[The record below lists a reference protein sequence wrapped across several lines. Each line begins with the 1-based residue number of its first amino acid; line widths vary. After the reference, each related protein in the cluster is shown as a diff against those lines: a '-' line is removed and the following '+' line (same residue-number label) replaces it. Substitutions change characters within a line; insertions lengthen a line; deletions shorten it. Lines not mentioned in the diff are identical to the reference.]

1 MEFQKKHEQ
10 MLERIYNEVVGD
22 EFTEGIIPQ
31 VKKNTEKIKQHDIY
45 FRVVIVVF
53 IVLSF
58 LFAFSESLKHFVK
71 Y

>member
-31 VKKNTEKIKQHDIY
+31 VKKNTEKIKQHDFY
-45 FRVVIVVF
+45 FRVVIAVF
-53 IVLSF
+53 LVLSF
-58 LFAFSESLKHFVK
+58 LFVFFENIKCFAK
-71 Y
+71 